1 MHKLVKFLPLILV
14 LPLAWVI
21 VRSAW
26 ISDDAYITFRSIE
39 NFLAGY
45 GPVYNLGE
53 RVQSFTHPLWFFV
66 QAAFNAVTQRIGAL
80 NAWAQTYYVSLFLSL
95 AFSLAA
101 AILLLV
107 GVARS
112 LKGAVLAGL
121 LLLFS
126 KAFVDYTTSGLEN
139 ALGYFLLVFFIWIF
153 FSEKATTPGRVFAL
167 SLVAGLAVLNR
178 MDTLLFFMPALVYT
192 AWQSP
197 RRGRAF
203 GLVLAGFAPFLLW
216 EIFSIFYYGF
226 PFPNTAYAKLDT
238 GITRLDLLRQGW
250 LYALDSLRLDP
261 LTLLAVTACLFWS
274 FWKGTAQ
281 VRLLALGTCLYL
293 IYTTWIGGDFMSGRF
308 YSLPL
313 LACAALASTWNF
325 KNNRAYAAVLVGV
338 LLLGLLNPH
347 SPPRTRL
354 DFGPVDPEVG
364 IINGIADERLF
375 YYHRLG
381 WLSTVRAEKGKAP
394 PGSRFGGM
402 KWVAEAGA
410 PEKVEVVGPLGV
422 AGYQAGPSV
431 HMLDYNSLADPLMPR
446 LPLADPG
453 HWRIGH
459 FHHLIPQG
467 YLATLEAGEN
477 CILDHALAEYYDRLV
492 LVTRGP
498 LLDPQRWREILRLNT
513 GYYDDLLETF
523 KQNWI
528 LAGRPADQP

>member
-1 MHKLVKFLPLILV
+1 MKNLSKYLPLVLI

-26 ISDDAYITFRSIE
+26 INDDAYITFRSIE

-53 RVQSFTHPLWFFV
+53 RVQTFTHPLWFFV
-66 QAAFNAVTQRIGAL
+66 QAAVNAVTQRIGAL
-80 NAWAQTYYVSLFLSL
+80 NAWAQTYYVSLFLSM

-121 LLLFS
+121 VLLLS
-126 KAFVDYTTSGLEN
+126 KAFIDYTTSGLEN
-139 ALGYFLLVFFIWIF
+139 ALGYFLLVLFIWIF
-153 FSEKATTPGRVFAL
+153 LSERVFNHGKVFAL

-178 MDTLLFFMPALVYT
+178 MDTILLFLPALVY
-192 AWQSP
+192 AVWQSP
-197 RRGRAF
+197 GRGRAF
-203 GLVLAGFAPFLLW
+203 GLVLAGFAPFFLW
-216 EIFSIFYYGF
+216 ELFSIFYYGF
-226 PFPNTAYAKLDT
+226 PFPNTAYAKLNT
-238 GITRLDLLRQGW
+238 GIARLDLIRQG
-250 LYALDSLRLDP
+250 LYYILDSLHLDT
-261 LTLLAVTACLFWS
+261 LTLLAVAGCLVWS

-281 VRLLALGTCLYL
+281 VRLLALGVCLYL
-293 IYTTWIGGDFMSGRF
+293 AYTTWIGGDFMSGRF

-313 LACAALASTWNF
+313 LACTALVSTWKF
-325 KNNRAYAAVLVGV
+325 PNNWVYAVVLAGTLLVGMI
-338 LLLGLLNPH
+338 NPH
-347 SPPRTRL
+347 SPLRTRL

-364 IINGIADERLF
+364 IVNGITDERLF

-381 WLSTVRAEKGKAP
+381 WLSTARADKGKAP
-394 PGSRFGGM
+394 PGSRFGGF
-402 KWVAEAGA
+402 KWVAGGES

-422 AGYQAGPSV
+422 AGYQAGPDV

-446 LPLADPG
+446 LPLAFVG

-459 FHHLIPQG
+459 FHHLIPPG
-467 YLATLEAGEN
+467 YLATLETGEN
-477 CILDHALAEYYDRLV
+477 LIQDPALAEYYDRLA

-513 GYYDDLLETF
+513 GYYNDLLDTF
-523 KQNWI
+523 ENNWI
-528 LAGRPADQP
+528 AAGRPSDQP